1 MDQTNEPI
9 LTIDEIISLVNQSY
23 ISTIRQ
29 SLMEI
34 FRVINDPGTSAS
46 DLTEIIERDPPLC
59 AKVIRLANSAYYG
72 SRRYIDE
79 IKQAIVWLGFNTVK
93 ELALSQK
100 ICELFHGADQT
111 IGSYSRG
118 KLWKHSA
125 AVALCGKMIYRRELR
140 DPGYVVYTA
149 GLLHDIGIIIED
161 QFIHESFVENVLEAE
176 STQKDLYLVE
186 SANQGITHQQIGYA
200 VAENWGFPANLT
212 GSIGFHH
219 TPEQSMYGSSKLI
232 QVLYVAN
239 YICQRNDIG
248 YSDALYSDADT
259 YQICLEQLG
268 IDQISIDLITEDLIS
283 EILKMEQHGWF

>member
-1 MDQTNEPI
+1 MTINELI
-9 LTIDEIISLVNQSY
+9 KQVNQSY

-46 DLTEIIERDPPLC
+46 DLTEIIEHDPPLC

-100 ICELFHGADQT
+100 ICELFHGADQA
-111 IGSYSRG
+111 IGSYSRA

-140 DPGYVVYTA
+140 DPGHVVYTA
-149 GLLHDIGIIIED
+149 GLLHDIGIIVED
-161 QFIHESFVENVLEAE
+161 QFLHESFVNNVLEAE
-176 STQKDLYLVE
+176 DSKMDLYLVE
-186 SANQGITHQQIGYA
+186 DRNQGLTHQQIGFA

-212 GSIGFHH
+212 SGIGFHH
-219 TPEQSMYGSSKLI
+219 TPECSIYENKQMI
-232 QVLYVAN
+232 QVLYLAN
-239 YICQRNDIG
+239 YICQRMDIG
-248 YSDALYSDADT
+248 YSDALYSETDR
-259 YQICLEQLG
+259 YEKCLETLRL
-268 IDQISIDLITEDLIS
+268 DQISIDLISEDLVN
-283 EILKMEQHGWF
+283 EIIKMEEHGWF